1 MNSGAQGDPE
11 LGREEWRSIFEPET
25 VGTHLF
31 HYTRLSTAI
40 EGILPKLRL
49 RLGRFSSMRDPRETQ
64 WAFATVFT
72 GFEDE
77 DSEPDRLS
85 ATLWGA
91 LERAREDVRIL
102 SLTEDDRS
110 SNDIFGR
117 GFARPRLWEQYAG
130 NHVGVC
136 LCLESAALETAIA
149 ESVHATGGRVFQRS
163 VDYRDAEIALPAS
176 QFDLNRA
183 RGREPDQVIHEHM
196 EEQVDELFFTK
207 LTDWRSENEYRFVT
221 FWRSPE
227 ELFVDISKALKAVVL
242 GHQVKREYAPALYA
256 LCEPR
261 GVGVAKV
268 WWQNGLPWIHR
279 AARDPKLD

>member
-1 MNSGAQGDPE
+1 LSTTDE
-11 LGREEWRSIFEPET
+11 REPWRDIFEPAAT
-25 VGTHLF
+25 GRYFF
-31 HYTRLSTAI
+31 HYTRLSSAI

-49 RLGRFSSMRDPRETQ
+49 RFSRFSSMRDPRETQ

-85 ATLWGA
+85 ATLWGT
-91 LERAREDVRIL
+91 LEHAREDVRIL
-102 SLTEDDRS
+102 SLTEDDNA

-130 NHVGVC
+130 NHVGSC
-136 LCLESAALETAIA
+136 LCLERSALEAAIA
-149 ESVHATGGRVFQRS
+149 DSVSAVGGRVFQRS
-163 VDYRDAEIALPAS
+163 VDYRDAEIGLHAS

-183 RGREPDQVIHEHM
+183 RGRDADQVIHEHM
-196 EEQVDELFFTK
+196 EEHVDELFFTK
-207 LTDWRSENEYRFVT
+207 LTDWRSESEYRFVT

-227 ELFVDISKALKAVVL
+227 ELFVDVSKALKAVLL

-261 GVGVAKV
+261 DIGVAKV
-268 WWQNGLPWIHR
+268 WWQNGRPWIHR
-279 AARDPKLD
+279 AARNPKLE